1 MGSVTGISGGSS
13 TGVSSLQQAGTD
25 SSRTA
30 FAAGSGTNTLQY
42 SNGYVSGLFAI
53 PLASRKDPQTSTHGM
68 QVNMHS
74 SQ

>member
-13 TGVSSLQQAGTD
+13 AGVSSLQQAGTD

-42 SNGYVSGLFAI
+42 SNGYVSDLFAT
-53 PLASRKDPQTSTHGM
+53 PLAKPLEGPTNIHAWHAGEYA
-68 QVNMHS
+68 
-74 SQ
+74 